1 MCATIGKRSKR
12 MLLFSGKPRN
22 QEGLGPKPRAH
33 LTMST
38 TLDDLQ
44 DRWPVFSSI
53 LVDYFAAS
61 PGARRGR
68 KGDDATF
75 LTRFSAV
82 GGEKSPEFNGL
93 HAELTGLIQRPG
105 EASDLLNLTFG
116 YVDATGSPDRS
127 HPGYIDR
134 PQARSLITGLLSDLY
149 TTDEEGDGVDEE
161 EGLAGFVDVRAQ
173 AFDEYRRYTLF
184 HLPARTPGRLPPWA
198 SRHGSRALAGMAVPA
213 PVAAAVGAAL
223 AAAGWGISQGLQSL
237 NMPDG
242 VVLPLSW
249 PFLLG
254 GLGLLI
260 WAVSAMLLVRSSIIN
275 PPTEEDEEEEK
286 ETAEK
291 KRAKSKARRNILR
304 NLRS

>member
-1 MCATIGKRSKR
+1 M
-12 MLLFSGKPRN
+12 
-22 QEGLGPKPRAH
+22 PRAH
-33 LTMST
+33 PTMST

-149 TTDEEGDGVDEE
+149 TTDEEGDGADEE

-173 AFDEYRRYTLF
+173 AFDEYRRYILF
-184 HLPARTPGRLPPWA
+184 PPGCPATGAGRWREWRSRPQSPPPSAPPWQPPGGA
-198 SRHGSRALAGMAVPA
+198 SPRDCSH
-213 PVAAAVGAAL
+213 
-223 AAAGWGISQGLQSL
+223 
-237 NMPDG
+237 
-242 VVLPLSW
+242 
-249 PFLLG
+249 
-254 GLGLLI
+254 
-260 WAVSAMLLVRSSIIN
+260 
-275 PPTEEDEEEEK
+275 
-286 ETAEK
+286 
-291 KRAKSKARRNILR
+291 
-304 NLRS
+304 